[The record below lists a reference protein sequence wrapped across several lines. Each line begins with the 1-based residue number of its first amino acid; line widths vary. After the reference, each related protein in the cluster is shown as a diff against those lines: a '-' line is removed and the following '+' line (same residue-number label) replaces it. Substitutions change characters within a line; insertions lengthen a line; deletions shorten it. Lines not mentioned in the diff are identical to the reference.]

1 MRILNLENVIPEIK
15 STLGQGGINLSSGQ
29 KQKLNFIRSYL
40 KPSELLILDEPT
52 SNLDFDSEDTL
63 KKYIEEVKNDQT
75 ILLITH
81 SRRLL
86 ELADEIVVIEKGE
99 ILDNGPSK
107 EILKNNIPWFDA
119 ILFKN

>member
-1 MRILNLENVIPEIK
+1 MHRSIH
-15 STLGQGGINLSSGQ
+15 GQ

-99 ILDNGPSK
+99 ILDSGPSK
-107 EILKNNIPWFDA
+107 EILKNNKYVLKMVD
-119 ILFKN
+119 N